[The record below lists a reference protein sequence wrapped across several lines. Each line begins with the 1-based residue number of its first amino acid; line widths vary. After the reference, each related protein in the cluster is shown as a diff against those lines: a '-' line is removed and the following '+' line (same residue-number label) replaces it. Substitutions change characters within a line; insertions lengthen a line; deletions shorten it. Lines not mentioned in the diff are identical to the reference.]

1 MIKSNARSAGG
12 TTIRRVL
19 FTIATVMTAAV
30 VSAQPRTP
38 APKDAETGRV
48 LVTLTEYRKAM
59 EARSVDRLA
68 AVVDPELTVI
78 EGIHKNAGWPD
89 YRDNHIGPE
98 MKDWKAFQVLD
109 PLISEVTVSGDHAY
123 ALQQATYTIT
133 TEKDTVVLD
142 GVESFVLRK
151 SSDTWKI
158 KLVHFSAKRREIKGE
173 KK

>member
-1 MIKSNARSAGG
+1 MIAQFALRLICGMSLMWA
-12 TTIRRVL
+12 IMPRRQVTSGFFRIQMLVVMGLGVL
-19 FTIATVMTAAV
+19 A
-30 VSAQPRTP
+30 
-38 APKDAETGRV
+38 
-48 LVTLTEYRKAM
+48 TLTEYRKAM

-133 TEKDTVVLD
+133 TAKDTVVLD

-158 KLVHFSAKRREIKGE
+158 KLVHFSAKRREKKE
-173 KK
+173 K